1 MAINQNVLI
10 VEDDD
15 VYRDLLRIIFQA
27 EGWMV
32 IEAENGEDALHRLDL
47 GYFPALIVTD
57 LNMPELDGVAL
68 IEALESRGRFA
79 STPVVICSS
88 RELSMEEQR
97 RVDDQAIAYLR
108 KNELTPQRLAYE
120 IQQIISTLGLPHR
133 RAGVSPQT
141 QKAAR
146 AG

>member
-15 VYRDLLRIIFQA
+15 VYRDLLKIIFQA

-32 IEAENGEDALHRLDL
+32 IEAENGEDALNRLDL

-68 IEALESRGRFA
+68 IEALETRGRFGN
-79 STPVVICSS
+79 TPVVICSS
-88 RELSMEEQR
+88 RELRPEELR
-97 RVDDQAIAYLR
+97 RVNDQAIAYL
-108 KNELTPQRLAYE
+108 KKTELTPQRLAYE
-120 IQQIISTLGLPHR
+120 IQQIISTL
-133 RAGVSPQT
+133 S
-141 QKAAR
+141 
-146 AG
+146 